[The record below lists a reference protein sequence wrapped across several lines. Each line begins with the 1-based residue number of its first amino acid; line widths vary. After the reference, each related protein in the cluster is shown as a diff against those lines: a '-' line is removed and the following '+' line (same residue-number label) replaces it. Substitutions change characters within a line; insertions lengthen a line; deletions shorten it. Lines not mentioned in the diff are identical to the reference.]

1 MPPVV
6 IQVGSRI
13 FKFGLAGESMPM
25 TTQETSEFSHK
36 RHIDV
41 LPNEYSSEENRA
53 ISNLEYL
60 FHPNILDFRPGNDL
74 HSFEYTMNL
83 HIFDIL
89 HYMFKKNRINA
100 VNANVVLVA
109 NSMLNKKYR
118 DILRYQLL
126 EKLHAKST
134 VFLEEP
140 LMATLA
146 AGTRSALVVDLDW
159 HFVLI
164 EPVYDLRV
172 LRNHFKWSKRGAK
185 WLSLNNADVDLL
197 FDTNDDIYEND
208 EKTPLQLLVELY
220 HELPIDLRKPLYET
234 IIFAGELAKNQQLIQ
249 TILQGLKAEN
259 IHASS
264 VVSLGAWAGASIYTD
279 TVLSKDGNWNSMG
292 RIKRENYITH

>member
-6 IQVGSRI
+6 IQVGSCI
-13 FKFGLAGESMPM
+13 FKFGLAGESVPL
-25 TTQETSEFSHK
+25 TTLETSEFAHK

-53 ISNLEYL
+53 ISKLEYL
-60 FHPNILDFRPGNDL
+60 FHPNILDFKPGNDL

-83 HIFDIL
+83 HIFDIF
-89 HYMFKKNRINA
+89 HYMFKKLRINA

-109 NSMLNKKYR
+109 NSMLNQKYR

-146 AGTRSALVVDLDW
+146 AGTRSALVVDLGW
-159 HFVLI
+159 HFALV

-172 LRNHFKWSKRGAK
+172 LGNHSKWSKRGAK

-197 FDTNDDIYEND
+197 FDINDDIYEND
-208 EKTPLQLLVELY
+208 EKTPSQLLIELY

-234 IIFAGELAKNQQLIQ
+234 IIFAGGLAKNEQLIQ
-249 TILQGLKAEN
+249 TILQNLKAEN

-292 RIKRENYITH
+292 RIKRENYITL